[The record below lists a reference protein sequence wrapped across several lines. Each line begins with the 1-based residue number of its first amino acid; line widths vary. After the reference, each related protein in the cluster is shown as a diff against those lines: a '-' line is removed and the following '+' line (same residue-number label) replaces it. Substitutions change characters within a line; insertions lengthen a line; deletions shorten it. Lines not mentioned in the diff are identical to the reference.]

1 MSTELDVDVEESV
14 EKRVS
19 ESVRHALRLVGPAE
33 GGIEHS
39 SSDQLWPPQTSTRG
53 R

>member
-1 MSTELDVDVEESV
+1 MTSELDTEIEEAV

-39 SSDQLWPPQTSTRG
+39 SSDQLWPAQPSARG